1 MKRLIDLIK
10 LAKSGDEAAMIE
22 ILDRFDNLIRKYVR
36 LLNYD
41 EDCRSELV
49 LKLIVLVKNEINIDK
64 MRKDDDSAIV
74 KYISYAIRNH
84 YISISKAYCQIRDN
98 ETAYDQETFVDL
110 LEDNLQYSED
120 YEHGMFMDM
129 LRSILSAGA
138 YRYDC
143 SSVDTFSS
151 LYFICFILSLC
162 CIIRQRAMPAQHS
175 ICSVKTAKT
184 PAGSAVISADLR
196 CFIRLIAAL
205 FFKLR
210 LQFPCNYRETR
221 LLILFHIDPFTP
233 ITCLT

>member
-120 YEHGMFMDM
+120 FEHGMFMDI
-129 LRSILSAGA
+129 LRSELTE
-138 YRYDC
+138 RE
-143 SSVDTFSS
+143 
-151 LYFICFILSLC
+151 FICVRM
-162 CIIRQRAMPAQHS
+162 II
-175 ICSVKTAKT
+175 IEGWTAEVVAKKL
-184 PAGSAVISADLR
+184 GVSKQAVNQ
-196 CFIRLIAAL
+196 C
-205 FFKLR
+205 KLR
-210 LQFPCNYRETR
+210 ALEKIKKKLYA
-221 LLILFHIDPFTP
+221 
-233 ITCLT
+233 